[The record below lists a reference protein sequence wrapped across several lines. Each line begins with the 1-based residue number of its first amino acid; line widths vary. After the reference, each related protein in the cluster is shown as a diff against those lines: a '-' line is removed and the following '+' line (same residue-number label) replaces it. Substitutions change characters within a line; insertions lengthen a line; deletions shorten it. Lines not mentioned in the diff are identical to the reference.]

1 MKILVTGGAGFIGSH
16 VVDGLI
22 AAGHEPRIF
31 DVRRSKYH
39 AAGEVEHL
47 LGDLNDGEALR
58 AALAGCDAIAHLA
71 AVADVNIVVAN
82 PVEANRVN
90 VDGTFALL
98 EAMRALGVGRLL
110 YASTVWVYGG
120 ASEEDVDEDTPIA
133 LPDHVYTATKLAGEA
148 YCHSFSHLYGIE
160 QTILRFGIPYGP
172 RGREATV
179 VPAFVARARAGRAI
193 TIAGDGRQSRQFVYV
208 GDLADGVVAALKSA
222 AAGRVYNLVGE
233 TSTTVREIADTV
245 REIVGDVPIVH
256 TPERPADLRIGH
268 VSGVR
273 AAAELGWHATT
284 PFVDGVRRYVDW
296 VAETS
301 GSPVA
306 RAASSTDGSAA
317 TVRRQESAEL

>member
-16 VVDGLI
+16 VVDRLL

-39 AAGEVEHL
+39 AAGEVDL
-47 LGDLNDGEALR
+47 VLGDLGDRAALR
-58 AALAGCDAIAHLA
+58 GALAGCDAIAHLA
-71 AVADVNIVVAN
+71 AVADVNIVASN
-82 PVEANRVN
+82 PAEANRVN
-90 VDGTFALL
+90 AEGTFALL
-98 EAMRALGVGRLL
+98 EAMRAVDVGRLL

-120 ASEEDVDEDTPIA
+120 ASEEEVDEDTPIA

-148 YCHSFSHLYGIE
+148 YCHSFAQLYGLE

-172 RGREATV
+172 RAREATV
-179 VPAFVARARAGRAI
+179 VPAFVARARAGKAI
-193 TIAGDGRQSRQFVYV
+193 MIAGDGRQSRQFVYV
-208 GDLADGVVAALKSA
+208 EDLAQGVVAALQPT
-222 AAGRVYNLVGE
+222 AAGRVYNLVGDA
-233 TSTTVREIADTV
+233 STTVREIADTV

-256 TPERPADLRIGH
+256 TPERPADLRIGR

-273 AAAELGWHATT
+273 AAAELGWQATT

-296 VAETS
+296 LAETS
-301 GSPVA
+301 GSPVSL
-306 RAASSTDGSAA
+306 AASSTAGSAA